1 MGFFLLLL
9 LLLWQRIDALQTRPP
24 RFDRGNGNDVFS
36 TLKRAFKPITNVV
49 QNTYSFFYW
58 LPRRNTPYDVPWV
71 LFRNTSSEFLAYYQ
85 WPHNLPPY
93 IYLSEGYPEDFFCWG
108 LPGNTLPLGNWDP
121 WFMQNTSPQVRI
133 HTCTRCVVDV
143 RGSSPAPPR
152 PDPCLSLCVVRARVC
167 VCR

>member
-1 MGFFLLLL
+1 MRRLEMQLLAALLLVVTL
-9 LLLWQRIDALQTRPP
+9 HLRPNNALQTRPP
-24 RFDRGNGNDVFS
+24 RFDRGNDALS
-36 TLKRAFKPITNVV
+36 TLTRVFKPLTNVV

-58 LPRRNTPYDVPWV
+58 LPRRNTPFDVPWV

-121 WFMQNTSPQVRI
+121 WFMQNTSPQVMRKYRESELKHGRLAMLGCAGFLI
-133 HTCTRCVVDV
+133 QEV
-143 RGSSPAPPR
+143 R
-152 PDPCLSLCVVRARVC
+152 
-167 VCR
+167 